1 MADIDIAYDS
11 LLAHNDIF
19 SNMLPSQYQQSNYN
33 NYQINDDEESDD
45 NIDEDNTNEIE
56 YEDNGN
62 NVNSNIKRRRRRR
75 SRKFTHDEI
84 KQMQR
89 QKYLNRLKKKRL
101 HLQKQ
106 EQLNKIVFNN
116 IEIINTVEEEKQKS
130 CFKPRVFKSLVDEE
144 FFKSKIAKLEK
155 QKPEDILKNT
165 IKQSKIS
172 TYEEFTDNPRN
183 CYYHNNNLTIK
194 SIIFI
199 LLSVLSIHLLVKNLI
214 KININDQLV
223 MKLIY
228 ASICIIFVWI
238 LSSHNRYSS

>member
-89 QKYLNRLKKKRL
+89 L
-101 HLQKQ
+101 
-106 EQLNKIVFNN
+106 
-116 IEIINTVEEEKQKS
+116 EIINTVEEEKQKS